1 MKKYFVFPFVAI
13 AIFFTAFSCD
23 DNNSGHYLF
32 DIATVEVQNDKT
44 FVLRLDDGTRLCP
57 VDLNVYYTPKDR
69 QRVFVNFTILSEK
82 ENSCDYS
89 IRINDIWDILTKS
102 PILLTAENADS
113 IGNDPVKVKS
123 IWIGS
128 DFLNVDF
135 LFNYNGV
142 KPHAINLVKNTLVTP
157 PDDGKIHL
165 EFRHNSYQSPSIR
178 LYEGF
183 VCFDLKSLRVPTADS
198 VQLKIKVKEWDRE
211 KTFDLVYRY
220 NETAPLRVKSEKHI
234 YTISSNEYY

>member
-44 FVLRLDDGTRLCP
+44 FVLRLDDGTRLWP
-57 VDLNVYYTPKDR
+57 VDLDVHYTPKDR

-102 PILLTAENADS
+102 PIL
-113 IGNDPVKVKS
+113 
-123 IWIGS
+123 
-128 DFLNVDF
+128 
-135 LFNYNGV
+135 
-142 KPHAINLVKNTLVTP
+142 
-157 PDDGKIHL
+157 
-165 EFRHNSYQSPSIR
+165 
-178 LYEGF
+178 
-183 VCFDLKSLRVPTADS
+183 
-198 VQLKIKVKEWDRE
+198 
-211 KTFDLVYRY
+211 
-220 NETAPLRVKSEKHI
+220 
-234 YTISSNEYY
+234 